1 MAPAPCRLKGR
12 GREMQLPAERSRRR
26 RKISADRRGLLLAGV
41 GGAALT
47 VVAAILAWPANAS
60 PNMGDIRGGTDG
72 AVADS
77 YVVVLKNTVS
87 GTTVDSTTDNLNHRY
102 GGRIGHR
109 YNSAL
114 RGFEVDSIDEDKA
127 RELA

>member
-1 MAPAPCRLKGR
+1 
-12 GREMQLPAERSRRR
+12 MQLPAKGSRRR
-26 RKISADRRGLLLAGV
+26 RNTRKISADKRGLLLAGV

-72 AVADS
+72 AVSDS

-87 GTTVDSTTDNLNHRY
+87 GASVDSTTDNLNRRY
-102 GGRIGHR
+102 GGRVGHR
-109 YNSAL
+109 YTSAL
-114 RGFEVDSIDEDKA
+114 RGF
-127 RELA
+127 